1 MPKNTL
7 SLKRTAQILLRANDE
22 KDLVKVLEDLLTPGE
37 VQDLAERI
45 LIVEA
50 LLTGKPQREVAK
62 KLGVSISKVT
72 RGSQLLQ
79 YGNGA
84 LKKLL
89 LNE

>member
-1 MPKNTL
+1 MRKNTP

-22 KDLVKVLEDLLTPGE
+22 KDLIKVLEDLLTPGE
-37 VQDLAERI
+37 AQDIAERV

-50 LLTGKPQREVAK
+50 LLSGKPQREVAK

-84 LKKLL
+84 LVRCILG
-89 LNE
+89 